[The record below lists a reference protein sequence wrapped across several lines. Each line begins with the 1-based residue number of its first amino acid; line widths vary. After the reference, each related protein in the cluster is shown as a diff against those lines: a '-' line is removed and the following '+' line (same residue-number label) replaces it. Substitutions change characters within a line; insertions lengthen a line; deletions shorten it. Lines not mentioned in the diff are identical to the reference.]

1 MAGRRPRNAR
11 NGPSKERLSREM
23 RRSKMTLFIQQ
34 VEKEAQE
41 RVNELEAKTESLLTT
56 VDKVFRVELM
66 KKPPSLQSTL
76 IGELLSSEEVSASE
90 ASIAAM
96 SESLV
101 MPQPLKRIPSKKAK
115 STESPPVQSASGQRA
130 SKRGKGP
137 KRIRTLVG
145 SNSTGNLRG
154 SSVTAGRAQS
164 GLQGHTASSQKK
176 PKLRSVVS
184 AGDMHCAIA
193 GATAHVTVTTAQGQT
208 VSFCEE
214 TKDDI
219 NCDLLDD
226 MAWKQIDKIVSMLD
240 ELTQR
245 KRDS

>member
-1 MAGRRPRNAR
+1 MTPQRSARELCRRCTRSKMAGRRPRNAR

-76 IGELLSSEEVSASE
+76 IGELLSC
-90 ASIAAM
+90 
-96 SESLV
+96 ESDF
-101 MPQPLKRIPSKKAK
+101 R
-115 STESPPVQSASGQRA
+115 VQLCFCFF
-130 SKRGKGP
+130 P
-137 KRIRTLVG
+137 
-145 SNSTGNLRG
+145 RG

-176 PKLRSVVS
+176 PKLRSVLRSQELVP
-184 AGDMHCAIA
+184 CA
-193 GATAHVTVTTAQGQT
+193 ATGFDVGVTLSLPQVCC
-208 VSFCEE
+208 VC
-214 TKDDI
+214 
-219 NCDLLDD
+219 
-226 MAWKQIDKIVSMLD
+226 
-240 ELTQR
+240 R
-245 KRDS
+245 